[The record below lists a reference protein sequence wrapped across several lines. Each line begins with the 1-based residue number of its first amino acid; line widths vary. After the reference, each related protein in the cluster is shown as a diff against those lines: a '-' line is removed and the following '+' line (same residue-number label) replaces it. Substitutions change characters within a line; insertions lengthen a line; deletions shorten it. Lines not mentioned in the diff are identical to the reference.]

1 MYRMI
6 SRNPVPKSLRTS
18 NAQPMISS
26 VISQYCKSDR
36 RSSCKSCKS
45 MFVSTVVSTG
55 DGYAILL
62 VHRYLRSINWIA
74 ATIWWKCRRVIVGT
88 IQRTHGAQYSRR
100 QGRKR
105 SYRNQNNQRDHYNVF
120 NRYCPF
126 SISSLHFRTTLCILE
141 QKPLGT
147 PVKTETE
154 RQMPGGCCEILANAS
169 GPKSTQECLGNLGQ
183 AVRLS
188 RE

>member
-88 IQRTHGAQYSRR
+88 IQRTHGARYSRR
-100 QGRKR
+100 QGRMR
-105 SYRNQNNQRDHYNVF
+105 SNRNQNNQRDHTTYSTATAPFRFLRCIFESPCVF
-120 NRYCPF
+120 WNKSP
-126 SISSLHFRTTLCILE
+126 LE
-141 QKPLGT
+141 LLLRLKPNGKFKAD
-147 PVKTETE
+147 VAKF
-154 RQMPGGCCEILANAS
+154 
-169 GPKSTQECLGNLGQ
+169 
-183 AVRLS
+183 
-188 RE
+188 